1 MSTTESPEKALVAD
15 APPADGR
22 MVDELALATDAR
34 LDLERAVLPTLI
46 SPLLARWI
54 IVAFCIPLAVVPAVQ
69 IFLEATGRHKAQLI
83 TLFQNAPTR
92 ENLHQFE
99 QDVAKNSVFKEFV
112 QPRVQL
118 AISETT
124 GFGNTFVYIGRDTV
138 LFLRSGLDFV
148 TGRGILDPGR
158 LRARKKQLVDA
169 GQSNA
174 QPDPRPAILDFDAA
188 CKKAGVRLVVVPI
201 PDKVTVMPTAAGL
214 NPGQSPEAVV
224 NVDYPRFVAE
234 LREAGVDVYDPLT
247 VLSKADE
254 PGRYLEHDTHW
265 TPECMALVA
274 KAVAG
279 HVRETAA
286 LSSKGSVRF
295 AASEMVVSRVGDLVD
310 MLGLPA
316 DQSLF
321 LPQVVRILRTIDP
334 KTGAS
339 AVAPSADV
347 VLLGDSFSNIYTAKE
362 MGWGE
367 GAGFGPTLARYLQR
381 PVDAIVIN
389 GKGASGTRA
398 ELARRPEGLSG
409 KRVIIWEF
417 AVRELVDASWDVIP
431 VPAAPA
437 TSTPTTPTTTTTTRP
452 GAKSPFVIEG
462 TIEVTSKVPE
472 PNAAPYP
479 DCLTY
484 LVMRVDKVVEGQYD
498 QDRVLAVFWAMK
510 KNVWLPPARYQ
521 RGQRLR
527 VKLIPIN
534 QADES
539 VKSGQR
545 ADDTA
550 DYTHRPYFVV
560 EEQVL

>member
-1 MSTTESPEKALVAD
+1 MSTTESAEKAPVAD

-22 MVDELALATDAR
+22 KVDELTLATDAR
-34 LDLERAVLPTLI
+34 LDLERALMPTVI
-46 SPLLARWI
+46 SSRLARTI
-54 IVAFCIPLAVVPAVQ
+54 IVAFCVPLAIVPAVQ
-69 IFLEATGRHKAQLI
+69 IFLEATGRHKPQLI

-92 ENLHQFE
+92 ENLHRFE

-124 GFGNTFVYIGRDTV
+124 GFGNTFVYIGREGV

-169 GQSNA
+169 GQTSA

-188 CKKAGVRLVVVPI
+188 CKKAGVRLVVVPV

-224 NVDYPRFVAE
+224 NVDYPAFVAE
-234 LREAGVDVYDPLT
+234 LREAGVDIFDPLT
-247 VLSKADE
+247 LLSKPDE
-254 PGRYLEHDTHW
+254 PGRYLAQDTHW
-265 TPECMALVA
+265 TPECMELVA
-274 KAVAG
+274 KALAS
-279 HVRETAA
+279 HVRQSTGRGTARYAAAETA
-286 LSSKGSVRF
+286 
-295 AASEMVVSRVGDLVD
+295 VSRVGDLVD

-321 LPQVVRILRTIDP
+321 PPQEVHIRRTLDP
-334 KTGAS
+334 KTGVPP
-339 AVAPSADV
+339 VAPTSADV

-362 MGWGE
+362 MGWGD
-367 GAGFGPTLARYLQR
+367 GAGFGPTLSRYLQR

-417 AVRELVDASWDVIP
+417 AVRELVDASWDIIP
-431 VPAAPA
+431 MGAAPA
-437 TSTPTTPTTTTTTRP
+437 ASTPTTPTARP
-452 GAKSPFVIEG
+452 VSTSPLIIEG

-484 LVMRVDKVVEGQYD
+484 LMVHVDKVVEGQYD

-510 KNVWLPPARYQ
+510 KNVWLNPAHYK
-521 RGQRLR
+521 RGQRLWM
-527 VKLIPIN
+527 KLIPIA
-534 QADES
+534 QADET

-545 ADDTA
+545 ADDTG
-550 DYTHRPYFVV
+550 DYTHRPYFAI
-560 EEQVL
+560 EEHPL